1 MRITVR
7 RPSLL
12 ALRCKNEVLTVA
24 RRLLARVVVG
34 ALAVGLV
41 FAANAD
47 DQRARVN
54 YMIHCQGCHLPEA
67 VGFAGHVPRMKDF
80 VGYFL
85 HSQEGREF
93 IVRVP
98 GVATS
103 SLPDDELTEMMN
115 WLLLTYSADQLP
127 KPFVP
132 FSTEE
137 VAALRP
143 DLEANPEKTRM
154 RILGRIA
161 RDLPSLA
168 VELEQ
173 ESGR

>member
-1 MRITVR
+1 M
-7 RPSLL
+7 
-12 ALRCKNEVLTVA
+12 ALRSKNEALAVA
-24 RRLLARVVVG
+24 RGLLARVVIG
-34 ALAVGLV
+34 ALAVGIV
-41 FAANAD
+41 PAADAD
-47 DQRARVN
+47 DHRARTN

-67 VGFAGHVPRMKDF
+67 VGFVGKVPRMKDF

-85 HSQEGREF
+85 HSREGREF
-93 IVRVP
+93 VIRVP

-127 KPFVP
+127 QPFVT

-154 RILGRIA
+154 RILRQIA
-161 RDLPSLA
+161 HDLPTLA

-173 ESGR
+173 ENGR

>member
-12 ALRCKNEVLTVA
+12 APRLTSEVSGKIL
-24 RRLLARVVVG
+24 
-34 ALAVGLV
+34 ALALT
-41 FAANAD
+41 FALMPVATAD
-47 DQRARVN
+47 DHRAGIN

-67 VGFAGHVPRMKDF
+67 MGFAGKVPRMKDF

-85 HSQEGREF
+85 HSREGREF
-93 IVRVP
+93 IIRVP

-115 WLLLTYSADQLP
+115 WLLRTYSADQLP

-137 VAALRP
+137 VAELRP
-143 DLEANPEKTRM
+143 DLEANPGQTRM
-154 RILGRIA
+154 RILERIA